1 MSDQKEVGA
10 ILRTFA
16 TLRPSAMKFAVRS
29 SRRLLQI
36 VPVVLGI
43 AIINFC
49 LLHIAPGDI
58 VTVLAGEA
66 GSGNAE
72 YLETLRRRYGLD
84 QPLYVQL
91 GLYLTKLVQF
101 NLGFSF
107 RHNMNVSALILE
119 RLPATLMLML
129 STILLS
135 LILGVFFGVTAAK
148 NVNRPIDRIISSAVL
163 LLYAMPLFWL
173 GLMFIVLFSVKLGVL
188 PTGGLE
194 SIPAPLTIWGRVFD
208 IVRHLTLPTL
218 TLSLYYM
225 AIYARV
231 MRASMLEVYGQDFV
245 RTAKAKGLSDSKIA
259 FKHVLRNAL
268 LPLVSMVGVQM
279 GSLLGGSVIVET
291 VFSWP
296 GLGRAAFDAV
306 FQRDFNLLMGILLL
320 CSLLVIVA
328 NLIVDILYSVLDPR
342 IERR

>member
-1 MSDQKEVGA
+1 
-10 ILRTFA
+10 
-16 TLRPSAMKFAVRS
+16 MKLTRVMGKRVIQ
-29 SRRLLQI
+29 LI
-36 VPVVLGI
+36 PIVLGI
-43 AIINFC
+43 AVINFC
-49 LLHIAPGDI
+49 LLHLSPGDV

-66 GSGNAE
+66 GSANEE
-72 YLETLRRRYGLD
+72 YLEILRHRYGLD
-84 QPLYVQL
+84 QPMYVQL
-91 GLYLTKLVQF
+91 GLYLAKLTQF
-101 NLGFSF
+101 DLGFSF
-107 RHNMNVSALILE
+107 RHNMPVSELILG
-119 RLPATLMLML
+119 RLPATLLLML
-129 STILLS
+129 STIVLS
-135 LILGVFFGVTAAK
+135 VILGIIFGVTAAK
-148 NVNRPIDRIISSAVL
+148 NVNRPIDRVISSAVL

-173 GLMFIVLFSVKLGVL
+173 GLMFIVLFSVRMGIL
-188 PTGGLE
+188 PTGGME
-194 SIPAPLTIWGRVFD
+194 SIPPPPTLLERILDVS
-208 IVRHLTLPTL
+208 RHLILPTV

-231 MRASMLEVYGQDFV
+231 MRASMLEVYGADFI
-245 RTAKAKGLSDSKIA
+245 RTAKAKGLSDRKIA

-320 CSLLVIVA
+320 SSILVIVA
-328 NLIVDILYSVLDPR
+328 NLVVDLLYSVLDPR